1 MMELSSSM
9 MALGVRPV
17 AAMLGETLSRQ
28 AVGAALRLLQQSAA
42 VAGTVL
48 PDEAG
53 LEWLELANKLEAFER
68 FQQAPD
74 LLAPGGGCA
83 LEEQL
88 RRAWALGIYPSV
100 WTTEGLGYARA
111 QSAWSSA
118 QPVLRLREGLP
129 ERAVVPLHTGAALS
143 FAGRLLERGQ
153 PRNAAGLERWIA
165 LWEEHARPG
174 YRDLAVEALGLVTRN
189 LYPQRALGLG
199 EQLRSISPDLAD
211 SFWHGVGRGL
221 YFAPT
226 HAVPWSGAA
235 YRALDKAWREPPYE
249 AGRRNATA
257 GLAWALTLVN
267 IRHPE
272 VLAGVLGHQAQEI
285 GSAEAFANGVA
296 AAVLIWYDA
305 VGHDP
310 HLAAFL
316 GYRPAA
322 PPGVAELWRDLVL
335 APCETALRDTYPRL
349 RQSGGLAPL
358 FRCPPPGKG
367 VAGS

>member
-17 AAMLGETLSRQ
+17 GVVLGEAVSRQ
-28 AVGAALRLLQQSAA
+28 TVGAALRLLQQSAA

-53 LEWLELANKLEAFER
+53 LEWLELSNKLEAFER

-74 LLAPGGGCA
+74 LLRPAPGGEA
-83 LEEQL
+83 SLEEQL
-88 RRAWALGIYPSV
+88 RRAWALGTYPSV
-100 WTTEGLGYARA
+100 WTAEGLGYARA
-111 QSAWSSA
+111 AA
-118 QPVLRLREGLP
+118 RPLPRLRDGLP

-143 FAGRLLERGQ
+143 FAGRLLENGP
-153 PRNAAGLERWIA
+153 PRSAAGLERWIT
-165 LWEEHARPG
+165 LWEAHARPG
-174 YRDLAVEALGLVTRN
+174 YRDLAVEALGLVARN
-189 LYPQRALGLG
+189 LYPQRVLGLG
-199 EQLRSISPDLAD
+199 ELLRSLAPELAD

-226 HAVPWSGAA
+226 HALPWSGAVG
-235 YRALDKAWREPPYE
+235 RALDKAWREPPYE
-249 AGRRNATA
+249 SGRRNATA

-272 VLAGVLGHQAQEI
+272 VLAGVLRHQEADI

-296 AAVLIWYDA
+296 SAVLIWYDA

-316 GYRPAA
+316 QYRPEAA
-322 PPGVAELWRDLVL
+322 PACLPALWRELVL
-335 APCETALRDTYPRL
+335 APCEAALRDTYPRL

-367 VAGS
+367 VSGS